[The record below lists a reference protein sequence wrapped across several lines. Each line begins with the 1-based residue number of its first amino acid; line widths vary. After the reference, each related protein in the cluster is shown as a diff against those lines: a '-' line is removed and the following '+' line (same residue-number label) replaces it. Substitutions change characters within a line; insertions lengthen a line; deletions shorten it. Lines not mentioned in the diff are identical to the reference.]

1 MNTIISTSKAL
12 TKWLNIDIPRMPSP
26 DGKRIGT
33 QPLVTDSHTI
43 SWQCHVIQ
51 NRYKGG
57 GFTVIAVEAYSRFT
71 LLLPFDYAPT
81 QEELQAQLL
90 EAWIMELVTIIVEL
104 DMLGEEQV
112 GVIFDRFY
120 QVLSSVKWWRNT
132 DLSINGHVAD
142 ADQWVKQTI
151 NDHNVDALSE
161 DDAEGLARHINQFSK
176 SAKDE
181 NGKKQR
187 FYPVP
192 RFLEDGLYRFASGL
206 FDARDFANVHP
217 VKSQPVNTQGNVVS
231 LADYRAKL
239 KGG

>member
-1 MNTIISTSKAL
+1 MKTIISTSKAL

-51 NRYKGG
+51 NRFKQG
-57 GFTVIAVEAYSRFT
+57 GFMVIAVEAYSRFT

-81 QEELQAQLL
+81 QEELQAELL
-90 EAWIMELVTIIVEL
+90 EAWVMELVSIIVDQGLLRE
-104 DMLGEEQV
+104 DQV
-112 GVIFDRFY
+112 GVIFAQFY
-120 QVLSSVKWWRNT
+120 QVLSRVKWWRNT

-151 NDHNVDALSE
+151 NDRNVNALSE
-161 DDAEGLARHINQFSK
+161 DDAEGIASNINQFSK

-181 NGKKQR
+181 KGRKQR

-192 RFLEDGLYRFASGL
+192 RFLEDGLYRFTSGL
-206 FDARDFANVHP
+206 FEARDFANPHQ
-217 VKSQPVNTQGNVVS
+217 VKSQPVATQGNVVS

-239 KGG
+239 KG